1 MKKKSIT
8 TLKDK
13 RNRRNTMA
21 DKNKNLSLN
30 GTLKILAAD
39 GEYRRKVELWLLN
52 DAVNRNG
59 WLYENLDQHKRLFAD
74 TPILVAYVGN
84 KIGDGHNFDEV
95 PTADGST
102 ESFMSATAE
111 RIVGYFRDESD
122 IRIVEKDGKKWIVG
136 IGYLWEWYARELVA
150 KLERQGLEGMSVS
163 IETLINEMH
172 TDGNVEVYTDYT
184 VLGTTILGD
193 DVQPAVAGAN
203 IKMLAALGAEKVKE
217 MTLRVASK
225 AESKHKIQSAN
236 KIQHKGVMTK
246 GMRINEIQALL
257 PDYTVVGVGEKHAAL
272 LSAKGMPC
280 LCNFA
285 KDETGLVL
293 GAKVEVGATAAFEA
307 DGESVSVPVEAIAE
321 RFNSVIDELTE
332 QLEAEKRGREAA
344 ETALHTMQKNEHERR
359 KEAIKERVRKRF
371 EELKAD
377 SGVEL
382 DESICASLLTEE
394 KVEEYAEMEDKNGKF
409 VGDIAACRDLDAECM
424 SAVLK
429 GNKVKA
435 NAAKARYAWELGADE
450 KNNNE
455 SGVFGAM
462 ERLNAAKI

>member
-1 MKKKSIT
+1 
-8 TLKDK
+8 
-13 RNRRNTMA
+13 MA
-21 DKNKNLSLN
+21 DNSKNLSLN
-30 GTLKILAAD
+30 GTLKVLAAD

-52 DAVNRNG
+52 DTVNRNG
-59 WLYENLDQHKRLFAD
+59 WLYENLDEHKRLFAD

-95 PTADGST
+95 PTADGLT

-122 IRIVEKDGKKWIVG
+122 IRIVNKDGKKWIVG
-136 IGYLWEWYARELVA
+136 TGYLWEWYARELVT

-172 TDGNVEVYTDYT
+172 TEGDIEVYTDYT

-203 IKMLAALGAEKVKE
+203 IRMLAALGADKVRE

-225 AESKHKIQSAN
+225 AESKHKTQSAN

-257 PDYTVVGVGEKHAAL
+257 PDYTVVGVDEKHAAL

-280 LCNFA
+280 LCSFA

-293 GAKVEVGATAAFEA
+293 GAKVEVGATAVFEA

-321 RFNSVIDELTE
+321 RYNSVIDELTE
-332 QLEAEKRGREAA
+332 QLEVEKRGREAA

-359 KEAIKERVRKRF
+359 KEAIKERVRERF
-371 EELKAD
+371 EELKAN

-382 DESICASLLTEE
+382 DESICASLLSDE
-394 KVEEYAEMEDKNGKF
+394 KVEEYAAMEDKDGKF

-429 GNKVKA
+429 GNKIKA
-435 NAAKARYAWELGADE
+435 NAAKARYAWELGTDE
-450 KNNNE
+450 KNTNE